1 MTSHTAKNPLKFFLF
16 ALLLIAVDQAS
27 KLLVHHYMAPGF
39 AGQVRLIGDWF
50 KLYYVTNPGMAFGM
64 QIDHEYGKLFLTTF
78 RLGAMV
84 FIAWYIIR
92 LSVRG
97 ATSGLL
103 WAMAMI
109 LAGAIGNLIDSI
121 FYGVLI
127 GNAPYGSPTPWFHG
141 QVIDMVF
148 VDFWEGF
155 VPEWVPVWGG
165 QYYTTPI
172 FNFADA
178 CIFVGVCIIL
188 IFQGTFFPRLDDP
201 EEVAESDETTE
212 SVTMEQLTE
221 NETTTNSDDNIIVSS
236 EAPTEANENTVPES
250 SVVEHNNEV
259 AEAPSTPSSEP
270 IEEIIPPAASP
281 LSEVPDTNSKD
292 TNA

>member
-1 MTSHTAKNPLKFFLF
+1 MTSHTAKNPFKFFLF

-27 KLLVHHYMAPGF
+27 KLLVNHYMSPGF
-39 AGQVRLIGDWF
+39 AGQIRIIGDWL

-84 FIAWYIIR
+84 FIAWYMVR
-92 LSVRG
+92 LAVRG
-97 ATSGLL
+97 ASSGLL
-103 WAMAMI
+103 WAMSMI

-148 VDFWEGF
+148 IDFWEGF

-188 IFQGTFFPRLDDP
+188 MFQGTFFPRLDEP
-201 EEVAESDETTE
+201 HTETQPESDAEIDSE
-212 SVTMEQLTE
+212 S
-221 NETTTNSDDNIIVSS
+221 D
-236 EAPTEANENTVPES
+236 
-250 SVVEHNNEV
+250 
-259 AEAPSTPSSEP
+259 STSEP
-270 IEEIIPPAASP
+270 IVENSTEEGEKTEAETAADEEEAKPDEVIIEPEPT
-281 LSEVPDTNSKD
+281 LEVPPKEDENNKNT
-292 TNA
+292 

>member
-1 MTSHTAKNPLKFFLF
+1 MTSHTAKNPFKYFLF
-16 ALLLIAVDQAS
+16 AILLIAVDQAS
-27 KLLVHHYMAPGF
+27 KLLVNHYMSPGF
-39 AGQVRLIGDWF
+39 AGQIRIIGDWL

-64 QIDHEYGKLFLTTF
+64 QIDHEYGKLFLTSF

-84 FIAWYIIR
+84 FIAWYMVR
-92 LSVRG
+92 LAKRG
-97 ATSGLL
+97 ASSGLL

-148 VDFWEGF
+148 IDFWEGF
-155 VPEWVPVWGG
+155 VPEWIPVWGG

-178 CIFVGVCIIL
+178 CIFIGVCIIL
-188 IFQGTFFPRLDDP
+188 MFQGTFFPRL
-201 EEVAESDETTE
+201 EEPHSEIELEIEMQSEVGNETISEENSIEESETPVNKEENDKSDE
-212 SVTMEQLTE
+212 V
-221 NETTTNSDDNIIVSS
+221 II
-236 EAPTEANENTVPES
+236 E
-250 SVVEHNNEV
+250 
-259 AEAPSTPSSEP
+259 SEP
-270 IEEIIPPAASP
+270 MLEIPPK
-281 LSEVPDTNSKD
+281 EDENMKNS
-292 TNA
+292 

>member
-1 MTSHTAKNPLKFFLF
+1 MTQSQKNPLKYFLF
-16 ALLLIAVDQAS
+16 ALLLIGLDQAS
-27 KLLVHHYMAPGF
+27 KLLVHHYMSPGF
-39 AGQVRLIGDWF
+39 AGQIRIIGDWL

-64 QIDHEYGKLFLTTF
+64 QIDHEYGKLFLTVF

-84 FIAWYIIR
+84 FIAWYMIK
-92 LSVRG
+92 LAQKG
-97 ATSGLL
+97 ASSGLL
-103 WAMAMI
+103 WAMSMI
-109 LAGAIGNLIDSI
+109 LAGAIGNLVDSI

-188 IFQGTFFPRLDDP
+188 VFQGTFFPKLDEEEEETPSEKTITATEEASVEETSDHLPSSSTQDHAP
-201 EEVAESDETTE
+201 ET
-212 SVTMEQLTE
+212 
-221 NETTTNSDDNIIVSS
+221 NEAGVVSAVS
-236 EAPTEANENTVPES
+236 KSEEAPHLEEN
-250 SVVEHNNEV
+250 
-259 AEAPSTPSSEP
+259 STLASTTP
-270 IEEIIPPAASP
+270 IPPTD
-281 LSEVPDTNSKD
+281 DTTK
-292 TNA
+292 

>member
-1 MTSHTAKNPLKFFLF
+1 MTSHTAKNPIKFFLF

-27 KLLVHHYMAPGF
+27 KLLVHHFISPGF
-39 AGQVRLIGDWF
+39 AGQIRLIGDWF

-84 FIAWYIIR
+84 FIALYMVR
-92 LSVRG
+92 LAYRG
-97 ATSGLL
+97 ASSGLL

-148 VDFWEGF
+148 IDFWEGF
-155 VPEWVPVWGG
+155 VPDWIPVWGG

-188 IFQGTFFPRLDDP
+188 MFQGTFFPRLDEPQTEEP
-201 EEVAESDETTE
+201 EEASEPVLSEESSTIANSDEE
-212 SVTMEQLTE
+212 TE
-221 NETTTNSDDNIIVSS
+221 NPIAENLET
-236 EAPTEANENTVPES
+236 
-250 SVVEHNNEV
+250 
-259 AEAPSTPSSEP
+259 P
-270 IEEIIPPAASP
+270 I
-281 LSEVPDTNSKD
+281 DTNIEDAQEQPSPPDESAIEPTSELPQKD
-292 TNA
+292 PDNDRNA

>member
-1 MTSHTAKNPLKFFLF
+1 MTSHTAKNPFKFFLF
-16 ALLLIAVDQAS
+16 ALLLIAVDQTS
-27 KLLVHHYMAPGF
+27 KLLVNHYMSPGF
-39 AGQVRLIGDWF
+39 AGQIRIIGDWL

-84 FIAWYIIR
+84 FIAWYMVR
-92 LSVRG
+92 LAVRG
-97 ATSGLL
+97 ASSGLL

-148 VDFWEGF
+148 IDFWEGF

-178 CIFVGVCIIL
+178 CIFVGVCVIL
-188 IFQGTFFPRLDDP
+188 MFQGTFFPRLEDHHS
-201 EEVAESDETTE
+201 EEQSGQESEIDSQSGTMEPILENNRENAEEQMPVNEEEEAKSDE
-212 SVTMEQLTE
+212 VTIEPEPPLQVPPKEDE
-221 NETTTNSDDNIIVSS
+221 NNKNS
-236 EAPTEANENTVPES
+236 
-250 SVVEHNNEV
+250 
-259 AEAPSTPSSEP
+259 
-270 IEEIIPPAASP
+270 
-281 LSEVPDTNSKD
+281 
-292 TNA
+292 

>member
-1 MTSHTAKNPLKFFLF
+1 MTSHTARNPLKFFLF

-84 FIAWYIIR
+84 FIAWYIVR

-97 ATSGLL
+97 AASGLL

-188 IFQGTFFPRLDDP
+188 IFQGTFFPRLDEPQD
-201 EEVAESDETTE
+201 EVESDETTE
-212 SVTMEQLTE
+212 AIAMENPADEAVIATTDAIATEQLTE
-221 NETTTNSDDNIIVSS
+221 ASESSDLESS
-236 EAPTEANENTVPES
+236 NLTENENPTQES
-250 SVVEHNNEV
+250 
-259 AEAPSTPSSEP
+259 PSEP
-270 IEEIIPPAASP
+270 AEEVQPAAETP
-281 LSEVPDTNSKD
+281 APNTDTKD

>member
-1 MTSHTAKNPLKFFLF
+1 MTSHTARNPLKFFLF

-84 FIAWYIIR
+84 FIAWYIVR

-97 ATSGLL
+97 AASGLL

-188 IFQGTFFPRLDDP
+188 IFQGTFFPRLDEPQD
-201 EEVAESDETTE
+201 EVESDETTE
-212 SVTMEQLTE
+212 AVAMENPTDEASIATTEAIAAEQLTE
-221 NETTTNSDDNIIVSS
+221 VSESS
-236 EAPTEANENTVPES
+236 ELESNNLNEKPTQE
-250 SVVEHNNEV
+250 
-259 AEAPSTPSSEP
+259 TPSEPAEEVQPTSET
-270 IEEIIPPAASP
+270 P
-281 LSEVPDTNSKD
+281 LAEGHISNPDKDTNS
-292 TNA
+292 

>member
-1 MTSHTAKNPLKFFLF
+1 MTSHTARNPLKFFLF

-84 FIAWYIIR
+84 FIAWYIVR

-97 ATSGLL
+97 AASGLL

-188 IFQGTFFPRLDDP
+188 IFQGTFFPRLDEPQD
-201 EEVAESDETTE
+201 EVESDETTE
-212 SVTMEQLTE
+212 AVAMEIPSNEASIATTEAIAAEQLTE
-221 NETTTNSDDNIIVSS
+221 VSESS
-236 EAPTEANENTVPES
+236 ELESNNLNEKPTQE
-250 SVVEHNNEV
+250 
-259 AEAPSTPSSEP
+259 TPSEPAEEVQPTSET
-270 IEEIIPPAASP
+270 P
-281 LSEVPDTNSKD
+281 LAEGHISNPDKDTNS
-292 TNA
+292 

>member
-1 MTSHTAKNPLKFFLF
+1 MTSHTAKNPIKFFLF
-16 ALLLIAVDQAS
+16 ALLLIVADQAS
-27 KLLVHHYMAPGF
+27 KMLVHHHMSPGF
-39 AGQVRLIGDWF
+39 AGQVRVIGDWL

-64 QIDHEYGKLFLTTF
+64 QIDHQYGKLFLTVF

-84 FIAWYIIR
+84 FIAWYMVR
-92 LSVRG
+92 LAFRG
-97 ATSGLL
+97 ALNGLL

-155 VPEWVPVWGG
+155 VPDWVPLWGG

-188 IFQGTFFPRLDDP
+188 VFQGTFFPRLEEP
-201 EEVAESDETTE
+201 EEKLEETQE
-212 SVTMEQLTE
+212 EQL
-221 NETTTNSDDNIIVSS
+221 
-236 EAPTEANENTVPES
+236 
-250 SVVEHNNEV
+250 EV
-259 AEAPSTPSSEP
+259 AATTLIEGDKIDSVEVEP
-270 IEEIIPPAASP
+270 KDDFGPQDDVEPNNDVEPQNFAALQSKKQEER
-281 LSEVPDTNSKD
+281 
-292 TNA
+292 

>member
-1 MTSHTAKNPLKFFLF
+1 MTQSQKNPLKYFLF
-16 ALLLIAVDQAS
+16 ALLLIALDQAS
-27 KLLVHHYMAPGF
+27 KLLVHHYMSPGF
-39 AGQVRLIGDWF
+39 AGQIRIIGDWL

-64 QIDHEYGKLFLTTF
+64 QIDHEYGKLFLTVF

-84 FIAWYIIR
+84 FIAWYMIK
-92 LSVRG
+92 LAQKG
-97 ATSGLL
+97 ASSGLL
-103 WAMAMI
+103 WAMSMI
-109 LAGAIGNLIDSI
+109 LAGAIGNLVDSI

-188 IFQGTFFPRLDDP
+188 VFQGTFFPKLD
-201 EEVAESDETTE
+201 EDETASE
-212 SVTMEQLTE
+212 KASVEVTSDHLPTLSKQAPTHDT
-221 NETTTNSDDNIIVSS
+221 NETGVVSEV
-236 EAPTEANENTVPES
+236 EAPKSEQAPHLEEN
-250 SVVEHNNEV
+250 
-259 AEAPSTPSSEP
+259 STLASTT
-270 IEEIIPPAASP
+270 PPTSTD
-281 LSEVPDTNSKD
+281 DTAK
-292 TNA
+292 

>member
-1 MTSHTAKNPLKFFLF
+1 MTQSQKNPLKYFLF
-16 ALLLIAVDQAS
+16 ALLLIALDQAS
-27 KLLVHHYMAPGF
+27 KLLVHHYMSPGF
-39 AGQVRLIGDWF
+39 AGQIRIIGDWL

-64 QIDHEYGKLFLTTF
+64 QIDHEYGKLFLTVF

-84 FIAWYIIR
+84 FIAWYMIK
-92 LSVRG
+92 LAQKG
-97 ATSGLL
+97 ASSGLL
-103 WAMAMI
+103 WAMSMI
-109 LAGAIGNLIDSI
+109 LAGAIGNLVDSI

-188 IFQGTFFPRLDDP
+188 VFQGTFFPKLD
-201 EEVAESDETTE
+201 EEEEETPSE
-212 SVTMEQLTE
+212 K
-221 NETTTNSDDNIIVSS
+221 TTTATEEASVEETSDHLSSSSTQDHTPETNEAGVVSEVS
-236 EAPTEANENTVPES
+236 KSEEAPHLEEN
-250 SVVEHNNEV
+250 
-259 AEAPSTPSSEP
+259 STLASTTPT
-270 IEEIIPPAASP
+270 PPTD
-281 LSEVPDTNSKD
+281 DTTK
-292 TNA
+292 

>member
-1 MTSHTAKNPLKFFLF
+1 MTSHTARNPLKFFLF

-84 FIAWYIIR
+84 FIAWYIVR

-97 ATSGLL
+97 AASGLL

-188 IFQGTFFPRLDDP
+188 IFQGTFFPRLDEPQD
-201 EEVAESDETTE
+201 EVESDETTE
-212 SVTMEQLTE
+212 AIAMENPADEAVVATTDAIATEQLTE
-221 NETTTNSDDNIIVSS
+221 DSESSDLESS
-236 EAPTEANENTVPES
+236 NLTENENPTQE
-250 SVVEHNNEV
+250 
-259 AEAPSTPSSEP
+259 TPSEP
-270 IEEIIPPAASP
+270 AEEVQPAAETP
-281 LSEVPDTNSKD
+281 LAEGHVSNPDKDTNS
-292 TNA
+292 

>member
-1 MTSHTAKNPLKFFLF
+1 MTSHTAKNPFKFFLF
-16 ALLLIAVDQAS
+16 ALLLIGVDQAS
-27 KLLVHHYMAPGF
+27 KMLVHQYMSPGF
-39 AGQVRLIGDWF
+39 AGQIRIIGDWL

-84 FIAWYIIR
+84 FIAWYMVR
-92 LSVRG
+92 LATRG
-97 ATSGLL
+97 ASGGLL

-148 VDFWEGF
+148 IDFWEGF
-155 VPEWVPVWGG
+155 VPDWIPVWGG

-188 IFQGTFFPRLDDP
+188 MFQGTFFPRLEESHDHLVTESNEDEKVAGDLEKADEIDP
-201 EEVAESDETTE
+201 ENPVAINEPEDDAKTDEVVTE
-212 SVTMEQLTE
+212 PTLNNPPKE
-221 NETTTNSDDNIIVSS
+221 DN
-236 EAPTEANENTVPES
+236 PN
-250 SVVEHNNEV
+250 
-259 AEAPSTPSSEP
+259 
-270 IEEIIPPAASP
+270 
-281 LSEVPDTNSKD
+281 
-292 TNA
+292 

>member
-1 MTSHTAKNPLKFFLF
+1 MTSHTAKNPIKFFLF

-27 KLLVHHYMAPGF
+27 KLLVHHFMSPGF
-39 AGQVRLIGDWF
+39 AGQIRLIGDWF

-84 FIAWYIIR
+84 FIALYMVR
-92 LSVRG
+92 LAYRG
-97 ATSGLL
+97 ASSGLL

-148 VDFWEGF
+148 IDFWEGF
-155 VPEWVPVWGG
+155 VPDWIPVWGG

-188 IFQGTFFPRLDDP
+188 MFQGTFFPRLEEPQTEEP
-201 EEVAESDETTE
+201 EEASEPVLSEESLTIANSSEETENPIAENFETHIDPNLEDAQEQQSQPDETVIEPT
-212 SVTMEQLTE
+212 QLPPK
-221 NETTTNSDDNIIVSS
+221 DPDN
-236 EAPTEANENTVPES
+236 
-250 SVVEHNNEV
+250 
-259 AEAPSTPSSEP
+259 
-270 IEEIIPPAASP
+270 
-281 LSEVPDTNSKD
+281 DR
-292 TNA
+292 NA

>member
-84 FIAWYIIR
+84 FIAWYIVR

-103 WAMAMI
+103 WSMAMI

-148 VDFWEGF
+148 IDFWEGF

-188 IFQGTFFPRLDDP
+188 IFQGTFFPRLDEP
-201 EEVAESDETTE
+201 QGEIESDETTE
-212 SVTMEQLTE
+212 TVAMENPADKTPVATTDAIAAKKLTE
-221 NETTTNSDDNIIVSS
+221 ASESSELESSNLTKDETPIQEVSS
-236 EAPTEANENTVPES
+236 ETAE
-250 SVVEHNNEV
+250 EV
-259 AEAPSTPSSEP
+259 RLTSETPLAEGPVSH
-270 IEEIIPPAASP
+270 
-281 LSEVPDTNSKD
+281 PDKD
-292 TNA
+292 SNA

>member
-1 MTSHTAKNPLKFFLF
+1 MTSQTTKNPFKYFLF
-16 ALLLIAVDQAS
+16 AILLIAVDQAS
-27 KLLVHHYMAPGF
+27 KLLVNHYMSPGF
-39 AGQVRLIGDWF
+39 AGQIRIIGDWL

-64 QIDHEYGKLFLTTF
+64 QIDHEYGKLFLTSF

-84 FIAWYIIR
+84 FIAWYMVR
-92 LSVRG
+92 LAKRG
-97 ATSGLL
+97 ASSGLL

-148 VDFWEGF
+148 IDFWEGF
-155 VPEWVPVWGG
+155 VPEWIPVWGG

-188 IFQGTFFPRLDDP
+188 MFQGTFFPRL
-201 EEVAESDETTE
+201 EEPHSEIESEIETQSEVVNETISEENSIEESETPASKEENDKSDE
-212 SVTMEQLTE
+212 V
-221 NETTTNSDDNIIVSS
+221 II
-236 EAPTEANENTVPES
+236 E
-250 SVVEHNNEV
+250 
-259 AEAPSTPSSEP
+259 SEP
-270 IEEIIPPAASP
+270 MLEIPPK
-281 LSEVPDTNSKD
+281 EDENMKNS
-292 TNA
+292 

>member
-1 MTSHTAKNPLKFFLF
+1 MTSHTAKNPFKFFLF
-16 ALLLIAVDQAS
+16 ALLLIGIDQAS
-27 KLLVHHYMAPGF
+27 KMLVHQYMSPGF
-39 AGQVRLIGDWF
+39 AGQIRIIGDWL

-84 FIAWYIIR
+84 FIAWYMVR
-92 LSVRG
+92 LATRG
-97 ATSGLL
+97 ASSGLL

-155 VPEWVPVWGG
+155 VPDWIPVWGG

-178 CIFVGVCIIL
+178 CIFVGVCVIL
-188 IFQGTFFPRLDDP
+188 MFQGTFFPRL
-201 EEVAESDETTE
+201 EEPHDHLEAESNEDEKLEDNLDGEEAIEIAPENPVKIDEPEDNVSTDEVITE
-212 SVTMEQLTE
+212 
-221 NETTTNSDDNIIVSS
+221 
-236 EAPTEANENTVPES
+236 PTL
-250 SVVEHNNEV
+250 NN
-259 AEAPSTPSSEP
+259 
-270 IEEIIPPAASP
+270 PPKEDS
-281 LSEVPDTNSKD
+281 LN
-292 TNA
+292 

>member
-84 FIAWYIIR
+84 FIAWYIVR

-103 WAMAMI
+103 WSMAMI

-148 VDFWEGF
+148 IDFWEGF

-188 IFQGTFFPRLDDP
+188 IFQGTFFPRLDEP
-201 EEVAESDETTE
+201 QGEIESDETTE
-212 SVTMEQLTE
+212 TVAMENPADETPVATTDAIAAEKLTE
-221 NETTTNSDDNIIVSS
+221 ASESSALESSNLTKDETPIQEVSS
-236 EAPTEANENTVPES
+236 ETAEEVRPTSETPL
-250 SVVEHNNEV
+250 
-259 AEAPSTPSSEP
+259 AEGP
-270 IEEIIPPAASP
+270 ISH
-281 LSEVPDTNSKD
+281 PDKD
-292 TNA
+292 SNA

>member
-1 MTSHTAKNPLKFFLF
+1 MTSHTAKNPIKFFLF

-27 KLLVHHYMAPGF
+27 KLLVHHFMSPGF
-39 AGQVRLIGDWF
+39 AGQIRLIGDWF

-84 FIAWYIIR
+84 FIALYMVR
-92 LSVRG
+92 LAYRG
-97 ATSGLL
+97 ASSGLL

-148 VDFWEGF
+148 IDFWEGF
-155 VPEWVPVWGG
+155 VPDWIPVWGG

-188 IFQGTFFPRLDDP
+188 MFQGTFFPRLEEPQTEEP
-201 EEVAESDETTE
+201 EEASEPVLSEESLTIANSSEETENPIAENFETHIDPNLEDAQEQPSQPDETVIEPT
-212 SVTMEQLTE
+212 QLPPK
-221 NETTTNSDDNIIVSS
+221 DPDN
-236 EAPTEANENTVPES
+236 
-250 SVVEHNNEV
+250 
-259 AEAPSTPSSEP
+259 
-270 IEEIIPPAASP
+270 
-281 LSEVPDTNSKD
+281 DR
-292 TNA
+292 NA

>member
-1 MTSHTAKNPLKFFLF
+1 MTSHTAKNPFKFFLF

-27 KLLVHHYMAPGF
+27 KLLVNHYMSPGF
-39 AGQVRLIGDWF
+39 AGQIRIIGDWL

-84 FIAWYIIR
+84 FIAWYMVR
-92 LSVRG
+92 LAVRG
-97 ATSGLL
+97 ASSGLL

-148 VDFWEGF
+148 IDFWEGF

-178 CIFVGVCIIL
+178 CIFIGVCIIL
-188 IFQGTFFPRLDDP
+188 MFQGTFFPRL
-201 EEVAESDETTE
+201 EEPHTETQPTTE
-212 SVTMEQLTE
+212 TE
-221 NETTTNSDDNIIVSS
+221 IDSPTDTITTEPIAENSS
-236 EAPTEANENTVPES
+236 EGAEKPEPEMLANEDEETKTDEVIIEPE
-250 SVVEHNNEV
+250 
-259 AEAPSTPSSEP
+259 PT
-270 IEEIIPPAASP
+270 
-281 LSEVPDTNSKD
+281 SEVPPKEDENNKNS
-292 TNA
+292 

>member
-1 MTSHTAKNPLKFFLF
+1 MTSHTAKNPIKFFLF

-27 KLLVHHYMAPGF
+27 KLLVHHFISPGF
-39 AGQVRLIGDWF
+39 AGQIRLIGDWF

-84 FIAWYIIR
+84 FIALYMVR
-92 LSVRG
+92 LAYRG
-97 ATSGLL
+97 ASSGLL

-148 VDFWEGF
+148 IDFWEGF
-155 VPEWVPVWGG
+155 VPDWIPVWGG

-188 IFQGTFFPRLDDP
+188 MFQGTFFPRLDEPQTEEP
-201 EEVAESDETTE
+201 EEASEPVLSEESSTIANSDEETENPIAESLET
-212 SVTMEQLTE
+212 
-221 NETTTNSDDNIIVSS
+221 
-236 EAPTEANENTVPES
+236 
-250 SVVEHNNEV
+250 
-259 AEAPSTPSSEP
+259 P
-270 IEEIIPPAASP
+270 I
-281 LSEVPDTNSKD
+281 DTNIEDAQEQPSPPDESAIEPASELPQKD
-292 TNA
+292 PDNDRNA

>member
-1 MTSHTAKNPLKFFLF
+1 MTSHTAKNPFKFFLF
-16 ALLLIAVDQAS
+16 AFLLIAVDQAS
-27 KLLVHHYMAPGF
+27 KLLVNHYMSPGF
-39 AGQVRLIGDWF
+39 AGQIRIIGDWL

-78 RLGAMV
+78 RLGAMI
-84 FIAWYIIR
+84 FIAWYMVR
-92 LSVRG
+92 LAVRG
-97 ATSGLL
+97 ASSGLL

-148 VDFWEGF
+148 IDFWEGF

-178 CIFVGVCIIL
+178 CIFIGVCIIL
-188 IFQGTFFPRLDDP
+188 MFQGTFFPRLEEYHSEDQSDSETEVNSQSDRVSEQIVEKSTEERETETPVNEEEENKPDEVIIEP
-201 EEVAESDETTE
+201 E
-212 SVTMEQLTE
+212 
-221 NETTTNSDDNIIVSS
+221 
-236 EAPTEANENTVPES
+236 PTQ
-250 SVVEHNNEV
+250 
-259 AEAPSTPSSEP
+259 
-270 IEEIIPPAASP
+270 
-281 LSEVPDTNSKD
+281 EVPAKEDENNKNS
-292 TNA
+292 

>member
-1 MTSHTAKNPLKFFLF
+1 MTSHTAKNPFKFFLF

-27 KLLVHHYMAPGF
+27 KLLVNHYMSPGF
-39 AGQVRLIGDWF
+39 AGQIRIIGDWL

-78 RLGAMV
+78 RLGAMI
-84 FIAWYIIR
+84 FIAWYMVR
-92 LSVRG
+92 LAVRG
-97 ATSGLL
+97 ASSGLL

-148 VDFWEGF
+148 IDFWEGF

-178 CIFVGVCIIL
+178 CIFIGVCIIL
-188 IFQGTFFPRLDDP
+188 MFQGTFFPRLEEYHSEDQSDSETEVDSQSDRVNEQIVEKSTEEREIETPVNEEEENKPDEVIIEP
-201 EEVAESDETTE
+201 E
-212 SVTMEQLTE
+212 
-221 NETTTNSDDNIIVSS
+221 
-236 EAPTEANENTVPES
+236 PTQ
-250 SVVEHNNEV
+250 
-259 AEAPSTPSSEP
+259 
-270 IEEIIPPAASP
+270 
-281 LSEVPDTNSKD
+281 EVPIKEDENNKNS
-292 TNA
+292 